1 MGCVCSES
9 ADRYSTISPRVCNPR
24 ARLWSGLIRGLQTL
38 GYSCGVVSPLLP
50 CGWACPCV
58 AGVGAVGRAAAV
70 VSEGLGDPRGMCGV
84 PVGTLT
90 WSGLIRGSQ
99 GPSATR
105 VEWLRH
111 SGLRAG
117 CPLRCGR
124 CWLGRG
130 VSLRGGACHGWRVR
144 GSRGPSGDVWSTC
157 RHSPVERL
165 NPRVTNPRLLVWS
178 GFATRPLAGGVS
190 SALRAL
196 LAWAWCVPAWCG
208 RATAG
213 VSEGL
218 GDPRGMCGV
227 PIGTL
232 TWSGLIR
239 GLQTLGYSCG
249 VASPLLPCGRR
260 VPAGLAWAWW
270 GVPRLACPR
279 VSGTLGG
286 CVEYLSA
293 LSRGA
298 A

>member
-1 MGCVCSES
+1 MCVACPRWRVRGSRGPS
-9 ADRYSTISPRVCNPR
+9 GDVWSTYRHSPLSR
-24 ARLWSGLIRGLQTL
+24 GLIRGLQTL
-38 GYSCGVVSPLLP
+38 GYSCGVAPPLCLRATHPLRGLCHSALRVAWRPAWCVSALA
-50 CGWACPCV
+50 GGVATCV
-58 AGVGAVGRAAAV
+58 ERVCLAGGGAGVCV
-70 VSEGLGDPRGMCGV
+70 
-84 PVGTLT
+84 
-90 WSGLIRGSQ
+90 
-99 GPSATR
+99 
-105 VEWLRH
+105 
-111 SGLRAG
+111 
-117 CPLRCGR
+117 
-124 CWLGRG
+124 
-130 VSLRGGACHGWRVR
+130 ACHGWRVR